1 MTFSVKA
8 RNRLF
13 DGPLSSIST
22 RALAPPTQVRELV
35 ATEDAGGILVSW
47 QEPFDTG
54 YGDTAARVDYVVESS
69 LCPDFAHRDLECIY
83 HSQVVS
89 GSITNS
95 DYPSFHLRLGKDV
108 LEVEA
113 DIYHIRVTALNEAGA
128 GASRETNQRYMMNV
142 TALTAV
148 QIGQDLEV
156 KWRYGVLD
164 QPNLKVVVKVWSD
177 HDFMASYD
185 FTVSDM
191 TCQTPSRPLD
201 CGSGFTDPFRCEE
214 CQPHAYTDECGG
226 VCDSA
231 TTCNANGRCNGRTG
245 ECECY
250 DGWSGADCSIS
261 TSDICGLGTQGY
273 YSNRCQEGTYS
284 RGCEEICDDVTTC
297 NANGRCSGRTGDC
310 ECYDGWTGA
319 DCSEIDLNFSADSF
333 AVKDSIHCEQ
343 NAYSDEC
350 GDVCISESDCDGNG
364 RCIGRTGTCECY
376 DGWGGA
382 KCTLPLKP
390 DAFTFDV
397 HCPMNGYQRQ
407 CEKTC
412 EQKNMCNFNGRC
424 IGRTG
429 ECECYEGWSGHDCS
443 I

>member
-1 MTFSVKA
+1 MYGSDGSGDDIRYPIPVHSPIKDDS
-8 RNRLF
+8 RKLLSMDVNSPSMNDSGPSGKRL
-13 DGPLSSIST
+13 
-22 RALAPPTQVRELV
+22 RALTPTLAPPTQVRELV
-35 ATEDAGGILVSW
+35 ATEDAGGMLVSW

-54 YGDTAARVDYVVESS
+54 YGDTTARVDYVVESS
-69 LCPDFAHRDLECIY
+69 LCPDFAHHDLECIY

-214 CQPHAYTDECGG
+214 CQLHAYKDDCGG

-250 DGWSGADCSIS
+250 DGWSGADCTVPKFNVIDKACRVG
-261 TSDICGLGTQGY
+261 TSGVTC
-273 YSNRCQEGTYS
+273 SRCEDNMYLEECTEG
-284 RGCEEICDDVTTC
+284 CDMVTTC
-297 NANGRCSGRTGDC
+297 NANGRCSGRTGLC
-310 ECYDGWTGA
+310 TCFDGWVGS
-319 DCSEIDLNFSADSF
+319 DCSTWVGQNIETGQNYDLGVVDACMCTHDDVTTCNSQECLSGFIDYCRLL
-333 AVKDSIHCEQ
+333 VQ
-343 NAYSDEC
+343 
-350 GDVCISESDCDGNG
+350 
-364 RCIGRTGTCECY
+364 
-376 DGWGGA
+376 
-382 KCTLPLKP
+382 
-390 DAFTFDV
+390 
-397 HCPMNGYQRQ
+397 
-407 CEKTC
+407 
-412 EQKNMCNFNGRC
+412 
-424 IGRTG
+424 
-429 ECECYEGWSGHDCS
+429 
-443 I
+443 